1 MQIEFIFLEIK
12 KMAPNRLINEKSP
25 YLIQHAQNPVDWYPW
40 CDEAFEKAQA
50 NHKPIFLSV
59 GYSACHWCHVME
71 KESFEDEEVATYL
84 NDTFICIKVDREER
98 PDIDSVYM
106 AACQMLT
113 GRGGWPLT
121 ILMTSDKKPFFATT
135 YIPKTSRFGRP
146 GLIDICK
153 QIKSLWEKER
163 DKINDSAAKIS
174 EHLGKAFDFEW
185 TGENLDES
193 VLKSAYEELEN
204 NFDEEHGGFGSVP
217 KFPSPHRMLFLLR
230 YYHRTGEEKA
240 KVMVQKTLKA
250 MRLGGIWDHVGFG
263 FHRYST
269 DRFWLL
275 PHFEKMLYD
284 QALLAIAYLETY
296 QITKD
301 SFYAKTADDIFSYI
315 LRDMTSDAGGFFAAE
330 DADSENEEGKFYV
343 WTTNEF
349 NDILGA
355 ERGKLWQRFMNL
367 TPHGNFEDE
376 ATGQKTGG
384 NILHLTRTFSEWAEK
399 LEMEETELADRWEKT
414 RETLFHI
421 RKKRVPPLKDDKI
434 LTDWN
439 GLMIAALAMG
449 SRILGNYSYVEAAKR
464 AAAFIQRR
472 LTDENGRLLH
482 RFRDEESGIQA
493 NANDYAFYILGLLEL
508 YRATFE
514 PEYIQ
519 RAIDFQEQM
528 IENFWDHENSGFYLT
543 SKTAEQF
550 PTRPKELYD
559 GAIPS
564 ANSVAFSNLMI
575 LSRLTGNTRWEKHAA
590 EMVSLF
596 AGTIKKQLSAFSY
609 FLCGLE
615 FAMGKKYEIIIA
627 GETASFDTEKMLSVL
642 YNKYAPNTVML
653 LKNSHNTNQLAEI
666 ASFTGPLKPVSG
678 KATAYVCTSFACSTP
693 TTDPKELA
701 SMLENTKD

>member
-1 MQIEFIFLEIK
+1 LNLLFGDK

-40 CDEAFEKAQA
+40 GDEAFEKARA
-50 NHKPIFLSV
+50 GHKPIFLSV

-71 KESFEDEEVATYL
+71 KESFEDEEAATYL

-98 PDIDSVYM
+98 PDVDSVYM

-121 ILMTSDKKPFFATT
+121 VLMTPDKKPFFATT

-153 QIKSLWEKER
+153 QIKSLWEKDW
-163 DKINDSAAKIS
+163 DKINDSAVKIS
-174 EHLGKAFDFEW
+174 KHLDKAFDFEW

-204 NFDEEHGGFGSVP
+204 SFDEEHGGFGSVP
-217 KFPSPHRMLFLLR
+217 KFPTPHRMLFLLR
-230 YYHRTGEEKA
+230 YYHRTAEEKA
-240 KVMVQKTLKA
+240 MVMVQKTLKS

-301 SFYAKTADDIFSYI
+301 AFYAKTADDIFSYV
-315 LRDMTSDAGGFFAAE
+315 LRDMTSDVGGFFTAE
-330 DADSENEEGKFYV
+330 DADSEGEEGKFYV
-343 WTTNEF
+343 WTTHEF
-349 NDILGA
+349 NNILGA

-367 TPHGNFEDE
+367 NSHGNFEDE
-376 ATGQKTGG
+376 ATGQKTGA

-399 LEMEETELADRWEKT
+399 LEMKETELADRWEKT

-449 SRILGNYSYVEAAKR
+449 SRILGNYSYIEAAKR

-472 LTDENGRLLH
+472 LTDSTGTLLH
-482 RFRDEESGIQA
+482 RFRDDESGIKA

-508 YRATFE
+508 FRATFE
-514 PEYIQ
+514 PEYIH

-528 IENFWDHENSGFYLT
+528 IENFWDNENGGFYLT

-590 EMVSLF
+590 EMASVFS
-596 AGTIKKQLSAFSY
+596 GTIKKQLSAFSY

-615 FAMGKKYEIIIA
+615 FAMGKKYEVIIA
-627 GETASFDTEKMLSVL
+627 GEPASPDTEKMLSVL
-642 YNKYAPNTVML
+642 DNNYAPNTVVL
-653 LKNSHNTNQLAEI
+653 LKNTQNANHLAEI
-666 ASFTGPLKPVSG
+666 ASFTGPLKPVAG
-678 KATAYVCTSFACSTP
+678 KATAYVCTGFACGTP
-693 TTDPKELA
+693 ITDPKELA
-701 SMLENTKD
+701 SMLEKTKD

>member
-1 MQIEFIFLEIK
+1 
-12 KMAPNRLINEKSP
+12 MAPNLLINEKSP

-40 CDEAFEKAQA
+40 GDEAFEKATA
-50 NHKPIFLSV
+50 DHKPIFLSI
-59 GYSACHWCHVME
+59 GYAACHWCHVME
-71 KESFEDEEVATYL
+71 KESFEDEETATYL

-121 ILMTSDKKPFFATT
+121 VLLTPDKKPFYAAT

-153 QIKSLWEKER
+153 QIKSLWEKDR
-163 DKINDSAAKIS
+163 DKINDSAAQIS
-174 EHLGKAFDFEW
+174 QHLGKAFDFHW

-193 VLKSAYEELEN
+193 VLKSAYEELESS
-204 NFDEEHGGFGSVP
+204 FDEEYGGFGSAP
-217 KFPSPHRMLFLLR
+217 KFPTPHRMLFLLR
-230 YYHRTGEEKA
+230 YYHRTAEEKA
-240 KVMVQKTLKA
+240 MVMVQKTLKA

-269 DRFWLL
+269 DQLWLL

-301 SFYAKTADDIFSYI
+301 PLYAKTADDIFAYV
-315 LRDMTSDAGGFFAAE
+315 LRDMTSDTGGFFTAE
-330 DADSENEEGKFYV
+330 DADSEGEEGKFYV
-343 WTTNEF
+343 WTIHEF
-349 NDILGA
+349 NAILGA

-367 TPHGNFEDE
+367 NPHGNFADE
-376 ATGQKTGG
+376 ATGQKTGN
-384 NILHLTRTFSEWAEK
+384 NILHLTRSFSEWAEK
-399 LEMEETELADRWEKT
+399 LEMEETDLADRWEKT
-414 RETLFHI
+414 RETLFYI

-449 SRILGNYSYVEAAKR
+449 SRILGNYSYIEAAKK

-472 LTDENGRLLH
+472 LTDETGALLH
-482 RFRDEESGIQA
+482 RFRDEESGIKA
-493 NANDYAFYILGLLEL
+493 NANDYAFFIFGLLEL
-508 YRATFE
+508 FRATFE
-514 PEYIQ
+514 PEYIH
-519 RAIDFQEQM
+519 RAIEFQEQM
-528 IENFWDHENSGFYLT
+528 IENFWDHESGGFYLT
-543 SKTAEQF
+543 SKSAEQL

-564 ANSVAFSNLMI
+564 ANSVAFSNL
-575 LSRLTGNTRWEKHAA
+575 LVQYRLTGNTRWKQYAD
-590 EMVSLF
+590 EMVSTF
-596 AGTIKKQLSAFSY
+596 AGSIKKQLSAFSY

-615 FAMGKKYEIIIA
+615 LTVGKKHEIVIA
-627 GETASFDTEKMLSVL
+627 GEAGSADTEKMLSVL
-642 YNKYAPNTVML
+642 DQRYIPHAVVI
-653 LKNSHNTNQLAEI
+653 LKNSQNAAQLAEI
-666 ASFTGPLKPVSG
+666 ASFTDPLKPVAG
-678 KATAYVCTSFACSTP
+678 KTTAYVCSGFACGTP

-701 SMLENTKD
+701 SMIEKTKD

>member
-1 MQIEFIFLEIK
+1 
-12 KMAPNRLINEKSP
+12 MAPNRLISEKSP

-40 CDEAFEKAQA
+40 GEEAFERA
-50 NHKPIFLSV
+50 NTDNKPIFLSV
-59 GYSACHWCHVME
+59 GYAACHWCHVME
-71 KESFEDEEVATYL
+71 KESFEDEEAATYL

-121 ILMTSDKKPFFATT
+121 VLMTPDKKPFFAAT

-146 GLIDICK
+146 GLIDIC
-153 QIKSLWEKER
+153 QQVRSLWEKDR
-163 DKINDSAAKIS
+163 DKINDSATQIS
-174 EHLGKAFDFEW
+174 QHLGKAFDFQW
-185 TGENLDES
+185 TGEKIDES
-193 VLKSAYEELEN
+193 SLKAAYEELEN
-204 NFDEEHGGFGSVP
+204 SFDEEYGGFGSAP
-217 KFPSPHRMLFLLR
+217 KFPTPHRMLFLLR

-240 KVMVQKTLKA
+240 MVMVQKTLKA

-269 DRFWLL
+269 DKVWLL

-284 QALLAIAYLETY
+284 QALLAMAYLETY
-296 QITKD
+296 QITKN
-301 SFYAKTADDIFSYI
+301 SFYAKTADEIFTYV
-315 LRDMTSDAGGFFAAE
+315 LRDMTSDTGGFLTAE
-330 DADSENEEGKFYV
+330 DADSEGEEGKFYV
-343 WTTNEF
+343 WTIREF
-349 NDILGA
+349 NAILGA

-367 TPHGNFEDE
+367 NSHGNFEDE
-376 ATGQKTGG
+376 ATGQKSGS
-384 NILHLTRTFSEWAEK
+384 NILHLTRSFSEWAEK
-399 LEMEETELADRWEKT
+399 LEMEETDLADRWEKT
-414 RETLFHI
+414 RETLFHV
-421 RKKRVPPLKDDKI
+421 RKKRVAPLKDDKI

-449 SRILGNYSYVEAAKR
+449 SRILGNYSYTESAKR

-472 LTDENGRLLH
+472 LTDETGALLH

-508 YRATFE
+508 FRATFE

-519 RAIDFQEQM
+519 RAMVLQEQM
-528 IENFWDHENSGFYLT
+528 MENFWDQENSGFYLT
-543 SKTAEQF
+543 SKTAEQL

-564 ANSVAFSNLMI
+564 ANSVAFSNLLTM
-575 LSRLTGNTRWEKHAA
+575 SRLTGNIRWEKYTE
-590 EMVSLF
+590 EMVNAF
-596 AGTIKKQLSAFSY
+596 AGSIKQQLSAFSY

-615 FAMGKKYEIIIA
+615 FVMAKQYEVVIA
-627 GETASFDTEKMLSVL
+627 GETASPDTQKMLSVL
-642 YNKYAPNTVML
+642 YNRYAPNTVVL
-653 LKNSHNTNQLAEI
+653 LKNSQNADQLAEI
-666 ASFTGPLKPVSG
+666 APFTASLKMVGS
-678 KATAYVCTSFACSTP
+678 KATAYVCTDFACGSP

-701 SMLENTKD
+701 SMIEKTKE

>member
-1 MQIEFIFLEIK
+1 
-12 KMAPNRLINEKSP
+12 MAPNRLINEKSP

-40 CDEAFEKAQA
+40 GDEAFEKATA
-50 NHKPIFLSV
+50 DHKPIFLSI
-59 GYSACHWCHVME
+59 GYAACHWCHVME
-71 KESFEDEEVATYL
+71 KESFEDEETATYL

-121 ILMTSDKKPFFATT
+121 VLLTPDKKPFYAAT

-153 QIKSLWEKER
+153 QIKSLWEKDR
-163 DKINDSAAKIS
+163 DKINDSAAQIS
-174 EHLGKAFDFEW
+174 QHLGKAFDFHW

-193 VLKSAYEELEN
+193 VLKSAYEELESS
-204 NFDEEHGGFGSVP
+204 FDEECGGFGSAP
-217 KFPSPHRMLFLLR
+217 KFPTPHRMLFLLR
-230 YYHRTGEEKA
+230 YYHRTAEEKA
-240 KVMVQKTLKA
+240 MVMVQKTLKA

-269 DRFWLL
+269 DQLWLL

-284 QALLAIAYLETY
+284 QALLAMAYLETY

-301 SFYAKTADDIFSYI
+301 PLYAKTADDIFAYV
-315 LRDMTSDAGGFFAAE
+315 LRDMTSDTGGFFTAE
-330 DADSENEEGKFYV
+330 DADSEGEEGKFYV
-343 WTTNEF
+343 WTIHEF
-349 NDILGA
+349 NAVLGA

-367 TPHGNFEDE
+367 NSHGNFADE
-376 ATGQKTGG
+376 ATGQKTGN
-384 NILHLTRTFSEWAEK
+384 NILHLTRSFSEWAEK
-399 LEMEETELADRWEKT
+399 LEMEETDLADRWEKT
-414 RETLFHI
+414 RETLFYI

-449 SRILGNYSYVEAAKR
+449 SRILGNYSYIEAAKK

-472 LTDENGRLLH
+472 LTDETGTLLH
-482 RFRDEESGIQA
+482 RFRNEESGIKA
-493 NANDYAFYILGLLEL
+493 NANDYAFFIFGLLEL
-508 YRATFE
+508 FRATFE
-514 PEYIQ
+514 PEYIH
-519 RAIDFQEQM
+519 RAIEFQEQM
-528 IENFWDHENSGFYLT
+528 IENFWDHESGGFYLT
-543 SKTAEQF
+543 SKSAEQL

-564 ANSVAFSNLMI
+564 ANSVAFSNLLV
-575 LSRLTGNTRWEKHAA
+575 LSRLTGNTRWEQYAD
-590 EMVSLF
+590 EMVSTF
-596 AGTIKKQLSAFSY
+596 AGSIKKQLSAFSY

-615 FAMGKKYEIIIA
+615 LTVGKKHEIVIA
-627 GETASFDTEKMLSVL
+627 GETGSADTEKMLSVL
-642 YNKYAPNTVML
+642 DQRYIPHAVVI
-653 LKNSHNTNQLAEI
+653 LKNSQNESQLSEI
-666 ASFTGPLKPVSG
+666 ASFTDPLKPVAG
-678 KATAYVCTSFACSTP
+678 KTTAYVCSGFACGTP

-701 SMLENTKD
+701 SMIEKTKD

>member
-1 MQIEFIFLEIK
+1 
-12 KMAPNRLINEKSP
+12 MAPNLLINEKSP

-40 CDEAFEKAQA
+40 GDEAFEKATA
-50 NHKPIFLSV
+50 DHKPIFLSI
-59 GYSACHWCHVME
+59 GYAACHWCHVME
-71 KESFEDEEVATYL
+71 KESFEDEETATYL

-121 ILMTSDKKPFFATT
+121 VLLTPDKKPFYAAT

-153 QIKSLWEKER
+153 QIKSLWEKDR
-163 DKINDSAAKIS
+163 DKINDSAAQIS
-174 EHLGKAFDFEW
+174 QHLGKAFDFHW

-193 VLKSAYEELEN
+193 VLKSAYEELESS
-204 NFDEEHGGFGSVP
+204 FDEEYGGFGSAP
-217 KFPSPHRMLFLLR
+217 KFPTPHRMLFLLR
-230 YYHRTGEEKA
+230 YYHRTAEEKA
-240 KVMVQKTLKA
+240 MVMVQKTLKA

-269 DRFWLL
+269 DQLWLL

-301 SFYAKTADDIFSYI
+301 PLYAKTADDIFAYV
-315 LRDMTSDAGGFFAAE
+315 LRDMTSDTGGFFTAE
-330 DADSENEEGKFYV
+330 DADSEGEEGKFYV
-343 WTTNEF
+343 WTIHEF
-349 NDILGA
+349 NAILGA

-367 TPHGNFEDE
+367 NPHGNFADE
-376 ATGQKTGG
+376 ATGQKTGN
-384 NILHLTRTFSEWAEK
+384 NILHLTRSFSEWAEK
-399 LEMEETELADRWEKT
+399 LEMEETDLADRWEKT
-414 RETLFHI
+414 RETLFYI

-449 SRILGNYSYVEAAKR
+449 SRILGNYSYIEAAKK

-472 LTDENGRLLH
+472 LTDETGALLH
-482 RFRDEESGIQA
+482 RFRDEESGIKA
-493 NANDYAFYILGLLEL
+493 NANDYAFFIFGLLEL
-508 YRATFE
+508 FRATFE
-514 PEYIQ
+514 PEYIH
-519 RAIDFQEQM
+519 RAIEFQEQM
-528 IENFWDHENSGFYLT
+528 IENFWDHESGGFYLT
-543 SKTAEQF
+543 SKSAEQL

-564 ANSVAFSNLMI
+564 ANSVAFSNL
-575 LSRLTGNTRWEKHAA
+575 LVQYRLTGNTRWKQYAD
-590 EMVSLF
+590 EMVSTF
-596 AGTIKKQLSAFSY
+596 AGSIKKQLSAFSY

-615 FAMGKKYEIIIA
+615 LTVGKKHEIVIA
-627 GETASFDTEKMLSVL
+627 GETGSADTEKMLSVL
-642 YNKYAPNTVML
+642 DQRYIPHAVVI
-653 LKNSHNTNQLAEI
+653 LKNSQNESQLSEI
-666 ASFTGPLKPVSG
+666 ASFTDPLKPVAG
-678 KATAYVCTSFACSTP
+678 KTTAYVCSGFACGTP

-701 SMLENTKD
+701 SMIEKTKD

>member
-1 MQIEFIFLEIK
+1 
-12 KMAPNRLINEKSP
+12 MAPNLLINEKSP

-40 CDEAFEKAQA
+40 GDEAFEKATA
-50 NHKPIFLSV
+50 DHKPIFLSI
-59 GYSACHWCHVME
+59 GYAACHWCHVME
-71 KESFEDEEVATYL
+71 KESFEDEETATYL

-121 ILMTSDKKPFFATT
+121 VLLTPDKKPFYAAT

-153 QIKSLWEKER
+153 QIKSLWEKDR
-163 DKINDSAAKIS
+163 DKINDSAAQIS
-174 EHLGKAFDFEW
+174 QHLGKAFDFHW

-193 VLKSAYEELEN
+193 VLKSAYEELESS
-204 NFDEEHGGFGSVP
+204 FDEEYGGFGSAP
-217 KFPSPHRMLFLLR
+217 KFPTPHRMLFLLR
-230 YYHRTGEEKA
+230 YYHRTAEEKA
-240 KVMVQKTLKA
+240 MVMVQKTLKA

-269 DRFWLL
+269 DQLWLL

-301 SFYAKTADDIFSYI
+301 PLYAKTADDIFAYV
-315 LRDMTSDAGGFFAAE
+315 LRDMTSDTGGFFTAE
-330 DADSENEEGKFYV
+330 DADSEGEEGKFYV
-343 WTTNEF
+343 WTIHEF
-349 NDILGA
+349 NAILGA

-367 TPHGNFEDE
+367 NPHGNFADE
-376 ATGQKTGG
+376 ATGQKTGN
-384 NILHLTRTFSEWAEK
+384 NILHLTRSFSEWAEK
-399 LEMEETELADRWEKT
+399 LEMEETDLADRWEKT
-414 RETLFHI
+414 RETLFYI

-449 SRILGNYSYVEAAKR
+449 SRILGNYSYIEAAKK

-472 LTDENGRLLH
+472 LTDETGALLH
-482 RFRDEESGIQA
+482 RFRDEESGIKA
-493 NANDYAFYILGLLEL
+493 NANDYAFFIFGLLEL
-508 YRATFE
+508 FRATFE
-514 PEYIQ
+514 PEYIH
-519 RAIDFQEQM
+519 RAIEFQEQM
-528 IENFWDHENSGFYLT
+528 IENFWDHESGGFYLT
-543 SKTAEQF
+543 SKSAEQL

-564 ANSVAFSNLMI
+564 ANSVAFSNL
-575 LSRLTGNTRWEKHAA
+575 LVQYRLTGNTRWKQYAD
-590 EMVSLF
+590 EMVSTF
-596 AGTIKKQLSAFSY
+596 AGSIKKQLSAFSY

-615 FAMGKKYEIIIA
+615 LTVGKKHEIVIA
-627 GETASFDTEKMLSVL
+627 GETGSADTEKMLSVL
-642 YNKYAPNTVML
+642 DQRYIPHAVVI
-653 LKNSHNTNQLAEI
+653 LKNSQNAAQLAEI
-666 ASFTGPLKPVSG
+666 ASFTDPLKPVAG
-678 KATAYVCTSFACSTP
+678 KTTAYVCSGFACGTP

-701 SMLENTKD
+701 SMIEKTKD